1 MICFCGMVDQR
12 KILNLISRWDHCQRS
27 TPFLIFDQ
35 PQAGFEPAQN
45 LSSSFVEWSWTV
57 MITTKLRQTS
67 IILKKP
73 GFLFEKLKTLTSSNY
88 HRIQFFLLKFCTHFL
103 LNNVYKSMFG
113 ICFIMFRS
121 WVINKNVRNK
131 CAETRSL

>member
-1 MICFCGMVDQR
+1 MICFCGIIDQQ
-12 KILNLISRWDHCQRS
+12 KVLNLISRWEHCQRS
-27 TPFLIFDQ
+27 PPLLIFNP
-35 PQAGFEPAQN
+35 PQARFEPAQS
-45 LSSSFVEWSWTV
+45 LISSFVEWSCAV
-57 MITTKLRQTS
+57 MITTKLRETS

-88 HRIQFFLLKFCTHFL
+88 HRIQLFLLKFCTHFL

-113 ICFIMFRS
+113 ICFMFRS
-121 WVINKNVRNK
+121 WVINKNIKNK